1 MTLRTLAPLAAP
13 LLLLFLAAPSQA
25 QTATYRY
32 SGKIGGSAPCE
43 GEVSFQETSG
53 GLQVTQTIRF
63 GQRSISYAGRGQRSG
78 GRVLAA
84 LTGREGITGTLTPNS
99 RPAPKNV
106 FLTFDPTDDGT
117 HWKIRTSVDAQVW
130 LRGWGRERA
139 VEPGNLTEDNL
150 SHKRVE
156 GVHFLKGDGDSR
168 QIQKNDVNQG
178 QLGDCYFLAALAAI
192 ADTQPQRIRRQLRVV
207 SPNESEVYIGK
218 RWIPVSHT
226 LASGNYGGLSYVRA
240 DSVYRDGKRIYEL
253 WPGLYEKALVLKG
266 GGYTNVEGGA
276 VWTGLKLMGYKTK
289 TILPLV
295 NTSSLMRRALNNA
308 LARKQ
313 PITIAFPPLIEKT
326 STGKKTGIVG
336 SHVYAITGSPD
347 GRRYTLYNPWGSH
360 HPKRN
365 LSPSDMRKL
374 LSIVTI
380 GK

>member
-13 LLLLFLAAPSQA
+13 LLLLFLAAPSDA
-25 QTATYRY
+25 QTTYRY
-32 SGKIGGSAPCE
+32 AGKIDGSAPCE
-43 GEVSFQETSG
+43 GEVSFQDGEG
-53 GLQVTQTIRF
+53 GLQVTQTVRW
-63 GQRSISYAGRGQRSG
+63 GKRTLSYSGRGQRSG
-78 GRVLAA
+78 GRILAA
-84 LTGREGITGTLTPNS
+84 LAGRDGITDSLTPTQ
-99 RPAPKNV
+99 RPAPKHV
-106 FLTFDPTDDGT
+106 FLTFDPTADGS
-117 HWKIRTSVDAQVW
+117 HWKIRTSVDARVW

-139 VEPGNLTEDNL
+139 VEPTNLTSDNL
-150 SHKRVE
+150 SHKLVE
-156 GVHFLKGDGDSR
+156 GVHFLKGNGDSR
-168 QIQKNDVNQG
+168 EIQKNDVNQG

-192 ADTQPQRIRRQLRVV
+192 ADTQPQRVRRQLRIV
-207 SPNESEVYIGK
+207 SPNESEVFIAK
-218 RWIPVSHT
+218 RWIPVSHK
-226 LASGNYGGLSYVRA
+226 LASGNYGGLTYVKS

-253 WPGLYEKALVLKG
+253 WPALYEKALVLDG
-266 GGYTNVEGGA
+266 GGYTDVEGGM

-295 NTSSLMRRALNNA
+295 NTSSSMRRALNKA

-313 PITIAFPPLIEKT
+313 PITIAFPPMIEKT
-326 STGKKTGIVG
+326 STGKETGIVG

-347 GRRYTLYNPWGSH
+347 GRRFVLYNPWGSH